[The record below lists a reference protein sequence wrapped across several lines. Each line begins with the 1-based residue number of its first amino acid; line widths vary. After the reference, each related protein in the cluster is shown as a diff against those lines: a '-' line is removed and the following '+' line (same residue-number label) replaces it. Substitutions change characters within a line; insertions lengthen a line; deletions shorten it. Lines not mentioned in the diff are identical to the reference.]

1 MIRVD
6 LINEQTLAAPE
17 ANQFQYWLAALE
29 KHQTAE
35 GEVCIK
41 IVDEAE
47 SQSLNHTYRN
57 KNRPTNV
64 LSFPSEVPKFV
75 ASDHLGDLA
84 ICASVVAQEAAEQGK
99 SVADHWAH
107 MTIHGVLHLLG
118 FDHVDD
124 CDAATMESLEVT
136 ILQSLNIDNPY
147 AA

>member
-6 LINEQTLAAPE
+6 LINEQALTAPE
-17 ANQFQYWLAALE
+17 AEQFQHWLAALE
-29 KHQTAE
+29 KHQTAN

-47 SQSLNHTYRN
+47 SQSLNHAYRN

-64 LSFPSEVPKFV
+64 LSFPSEVPEFV

-84 ICASVVAQEAAEQGK
+84 ICASVVAREAAEQGK
-99 SVADHWAH
+99 SVVHHWAH

-118 FDHVDD
+118 FDHIETA
-124 CDAATMESLEVT
+124 DAEVMESLECSVLAELG
-136 ILQSLNIDNPY
+136 IADPY
-147 AA
+147 Q